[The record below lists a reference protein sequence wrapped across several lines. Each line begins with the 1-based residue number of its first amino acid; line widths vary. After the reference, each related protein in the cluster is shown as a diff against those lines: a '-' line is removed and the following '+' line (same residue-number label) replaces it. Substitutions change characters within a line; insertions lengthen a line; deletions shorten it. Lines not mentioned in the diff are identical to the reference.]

1 MIHLEGVTLARGS
14 RVLLEAADL
23 RVHAGWRAGL
33 IGANGSGKSSL
44 FAALRGELGTEAGEL
59 RVPTGWLVAS
69 VLQETPALPQPALD
83 YVLDGDQRLRLLEQ
97 RLAEAESAGDG
108 ENIGECHAALAA
120 MDGYSARARA
130 AELLAGLGFR
140 NEEMERPVASFSG
153 GWRMRL
159 NLARALIARADLL
172 LLDEPTNHLDL
183 EAIVWLERWLAT
195 YPGTLLV
202 ISHDRE
208 FLDGCV
214 SHIVHL
220 QCGSLVAYT
229 GNYSAFERQRAEQL
243 AVQQASH
250 ARQQREIARIDAF
263 VRRFRAKATKA
274 RQVQSRLKAL
284 DRLQRVAAAHV
295 DSPFDFSFPAPER
308 APNPLLG
315 LTDVVLG
322 YSDQPLL
329 QALTLQLRPGQRL
342 GLLGPNGAGKSTLM
356 RALAGDLKPLSG
368 RRTEGYGLEIGY
380 FAQHQLE
387 QLEPAATP
395 LAHLS
400 RREPATREQDLRDF
414 LGRFDFD
421 GTLSET
427 PVSRLSGGER
437 ARLVLALIVRQRP
450 NLLLLDEPTNHLDL
464 EMRHALATAL
474 AGFEGSLVVV
484 SHDRALL
491 DSVCEEFW
499 LVADGQAQ
507 PFDGDL
513 VDYLDWASSRMR
525 TLGSQPDPARE
536 GRRRTREE
544 AEERRQTWLRQ
555 RRPLLRESS
564 RLEQEIERSR
574 QALVEIDIRLADPTL
589 YQQGGATAMAELAQT
604 RAGHAERLAAAEER
618 WLEVQLALES
628 LGDLETAQT
637 AP

>member
-1 MIHLEGVTLARGS
+1 MIQLDGVTLARGS

-23 RVHAGWRAGL
+23 RIHAGWRAGL

-44 FAALRGELGTEAGEL
+44 FAALRGELGTEAGDL
-59 RVPTGWLVAS
+59 HLPAGWVVAS
-69 VLQETPALPQPALD
+69 VLQETPALSAPALD
-83 YVLDGDQRLRLLEQ
+83 YVLDGDERLRTLER
-97 RLAEAESAGDG
+97 RLAAAESSGDG
-108 ENIGECHAALAA
+108 AAIGECHAALAT

-140 NEEMERPVASFSG
+140 HAEMEQPVASFSG

-220 QCGSLVAYT
+220 QRCRLVAYP
-229 GNYSAFERQRAEQL
+229 GNYSAFEKQRAEQL
-243 AVQQASH
+243 AVQQAAH

-295 DSPFDFSFPAPER
+295 DSPFDFSFPDPER

-315 LTDVVLG
+315 LTDAALG
-322 YSDQPLL
+322 YADKPLL
-329 QALTLQLRPGQRL
+329 EPLTLQLRPGQRL

-356 RALAGDLKPLSG
+356 RALAGDLKPQAG

-387 QLEPAATP
+387 QLEPDASP

-400 RREPATREQDLRDF
+400 RREPRTREQDLRDF

-421 GTLSET
+421 GNLAET
-427 PVSRLSGGER
+427 PVERLSGGER

-464 EMRHALATAL
+464 DMRHALATAL
-474 AGFEGSLVVV
+474 AGFEGSMVVV

-513 VDYLDWASSRMR
+513 ADYLDWASSRMR
-525 TLGSQPDPARE
+525 NQGTRPDTGRE
-536 GRRRTREE
+536 DRRRSRE
-544 AEERRQTWLRQ
+544 AADSRRQEWIQ
-555 RRPLLRESS
+555 KRRPLLRECT
-564 RLEQEIERSR
+564 RLEQEIEQSR
-574 QALVEIDIRLADPTL
+574 RQLADIDTRLADPLL
-589 YQQGGATAMAELAQT
+589 YDQSGAAAMTELAQT
-604 RAGHAERLAAAEER
+604 RANLTDRLATAEER
-618 WLEVQLALES
+618 WLEAQLELEAL
-628 LGDLETAQT
+628 GPLETAQ
-637 AP
+637 AGP